1 MKRLNRFF
9 TYLLFGFRSV
19 MICALMLFSFNTLSI
34 PSLKD
39 IKVIDGDT
47 IKAFYKDEMI
57 KIRLAEIDAPETR
70 QDFGYQS
77 KKCLKQII
85 IDANGIIA
93 FKFKEE
99 DRYKRSVGWLLA
111 GDKNLN
117 YEMVRRGCA
126 WVYDRYV
133 LNKEIYQAQDLA
145 KLSKKGLWKKTNP
158 TAPWLWRRN
167 R

>member
-1 MKRLNRFF
+1 MKRLNLFF
-9 TYLLFGFRSV
+9 LYLLFDFRSV
-19 MICALMLFSFNTLSI
+19 IICILMLFSYSALSI
-34 PSLKD
+34 PYLKD
-39 IKVIDGDT
+39 IKVVDGDT
-47 IKAFYKDEMI
+47 VKAFYKDEMI

-85 IDANGIIA
+85 DDANDVID